1 MQLRMNQA
9 PRISVG
15 KIMKWVVIPIVLLIA
30 LMGCFS
36 IISTGNVG
44 VKKTM
49 GQTSL
54 EESTAGLVPKLPFVT
69 SVDEYNVRETVIDFM
84 DLKPKAGDNLS
95 LQDLDVSVFYQVNP
109 SKVADLHVEFL
120 GQTRYDEE
128 EGVYLPG
135 YGVVMRQSREA
146 IYDTV
151 STIDSLTIHQKR
163 DELTNAIKIRL
174 QRSLDQ
180 MSPGAFI
187 VTQVA
192 LRAVVTDPSIE
203 ESIQLAVKAQK
214 DLERTEV
221 ELEIGRASRDR
232 RHPRTG
238 RSRGQPRG
246 VRINHARPAASAV
259 QRGADGIRQDR
270 CEYCRHGRRCERA
283 RQYQVNRGGR
293 CG

>member
-1 MQLRMNQA
+1 MQLRMNQP
-9 PRISVG
+9 PRIRVG
-15 KIMKWVVIPIVLLIA
+15 AIMKWVIVPIVILIA

-36 IISTGNVG
+36 IVSTGNVG

-54 EESTAGLVPKLPFVT
+54 EESTAGFVPKLPFVT
-69 SVDEYNVRETVIDFM
+69 SVDEYNVRETVIDFQ

-128 EGVYLPG
+128 EGVYLAG
-135 YGVVMRQSREA
+135 YGVVFRQAREA

-180 MSPGAFI
+180 LSPGAFT

-192 LRAVVTDPSIE
+192 LRAVTTDKSIE

-221 ELEIGRASRDR
+221 ELEIAEKQAEIAVTRAQGEAEANRAVSASITPALLRQQYNEALMEFAK
-232 RHPRTG
+232 TG
-238 RSRGQPRG
+238 ANT
-246 VRINHARPAASAV
+246 VV
-259 QRGADGIRQDR
+259 MDGDAN
-270 CEYCRHGRRCERA
+270 GL
-283 RQYQVNRGGR
+283 VNIK
-293 CG
+293 

>member
-1 MQLRMNQA
+1 MRLAMNQA
-9 PRISVG
+9 PRIRVG
-15 KIMKWVVIPIVLLIA
+15 GIVKWVVIPIVLLIA

-36 IISTGNVG
+36 IVSTGNVG

-54 EESTAGLVPKLPFVT
+54 EESTAGLVPKLPFFT
-69 SVDEYNVRETVIDFM
+69 SVDEYNVRETVIDFQ

-109 SKVADLHVEFL
+109 GKVADLHVEFL

-128 EGVYLPG
+128 EGVYLAG
-135 YGVVMRQSREA
+135 YGVVFRQAREA

-174 QRSLDQ
+174 QRSLDAL
-180 MSPGAFI
+180 SPGAFT

-192 LRAVVTDPSIE
+192 LRAVTTDKSIE

-221 ELEIGRASRDR
+221 ELEIAEKQAEIAVTRAQGEAEANRAVSASITPALLRQQYNEALMEFAK
-232 RHPRTG
+232 TG
-238 RSRGQPRG
+238 ANT
-246 VRINHARPAASAV
+246 VV
-259 QRGADGIRQDR
+259 MDGDAN
-270 CEYCRHGRRCERA
+270 GL
-283 RQYQVNRGGR
+283 VNIK
-293 CG
+293 

>member
-180 MSPGAFI
+180 MSPGAFT

-221 ELEIGRASRDR
+221 ELEIAGKQAEIAVTRAQGEAEANRAVSASITPALLRQQYNEALMEFAK
-232 RHPRTG
+232 TG
-238 RSRGQPRG
+238 ANT
-246 VRINHARPAASAV
+246 VV
-259 QRGADGIRQDR
+259 MDGDAN
-270 CEYCRHGRRCERA
+270 GL
-283 RQYQVNRGGR
+283 VNIK
-293 CG
+293 

>member
-221 ELEIGRASRDR
+221 ELEIAGKQAEIAVTRAQGEAEANRAVSASITPALLRQQYNEALMEFAK
-232 RHPRTG
+232 TG
-238 RSRGQPRG
+238 ANT
-246 VRINHARPAASAV
+246 VV
-259 QRGADGIRQDR
+259 MDGDAN
-270 CEYCRHGRRCERA
+270 GL
-283 RQYQVNRGGR
+283 VNIK
-293 CG
+293 